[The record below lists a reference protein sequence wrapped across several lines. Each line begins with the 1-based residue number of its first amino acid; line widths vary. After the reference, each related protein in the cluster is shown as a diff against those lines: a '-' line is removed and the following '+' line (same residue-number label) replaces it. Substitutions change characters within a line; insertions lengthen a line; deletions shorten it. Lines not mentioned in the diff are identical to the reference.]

1 MQVVAF
7 IDATSFPTSVTGTEP
22 SLIRYY
28 VNAFSNGVTSDTI
41 TFLTNTFRLAEN
53 EVEDNIA
60 FSGGSTDIASGI
72 NDLTDI
78 FEFVNRTDDRAG
90 LAIVVTDGRA
100 SRSEAEAAADALR
113 AEGVTVAAVGFG
125 DEVDLATLEA
135 VASVGRDGTKLVF
148 TAFVF
153 EDIAGLFAAAL
164 QRVGAPK
171 LRPVLLRCM
180 WCLQSCTNLDA
191 CREARKMH
199 HVTLWHSLFTFA
211 VKLEF
216 PDTADWVLISGSEM
230 LTSHGLAVASES
242 CHAPGLMLKR
252 VPAWAAAC

>member
-191 CREARKMH
+191 CREQ
-199 HVTLWHSLFTFA
+199 
-211 VKLEF
+211 
-216 PDTADWVLISGSEM
+216 ADAPRDS
-230 LTSHGLAVASES
+230 VA
-242 CHAPGLMLKR
+242 
-252 VPAWAAAC
+252 